1 MRRIDGQHKRWGVV
15 LNWDQ
20 RRFGLEE
27 IHRCILLGFRPS
39 LYPRTLSL
47 LISVAVV
54 LPISLVALIV
64 STALQMYG
72 IAYEIPQLVYGTEL
86 MERPTWIFLG
96 FASSI
101 AGGIACTAA
110 RRQRNS
116 LPRSQRISRLVLAT
130 TKGFARRGAFRK
142 ARWKGEFDVPSKVK
156 NTEVDAHG
164 SETTYDTDVIRLID
178 SLSSTERHSLR
189 QELAKSRLAI
199 RNDGVLIPREQAE
212 MMHNIEEFLIL

>member
-1 MRRIDGQHKRWGVV
+1 M
-15 LNWDQ
+15 
-20 RRFGLEE
+20 
-27 IHRCILLGFRPS
+27 LGFRPS

-72 IAYEIPQLVYGTEL
+72 IAYEIPQLVYGSEL

-101 AGGIACTAA
+101 AGGIACAAA

-130 TKGFARRGAFRK
+130 TMGFARRGAFRK
-142 ARWKGEFDVPSKVK
+142 ARWKGELAVRPKVK
-156 NTEVDAHG
+156 NTEVDARG
-164 SETTYDTDVIRLID
+164 SKSTYDTDVTRLLD
-178 SLSSTERHSLR
+178 SLSRSERDLLR
-189 QELAKSRLAI
+189 QQLAQSRLAI

-212 MMHNIEEFLIL
+212 MMHNIEEFLVL